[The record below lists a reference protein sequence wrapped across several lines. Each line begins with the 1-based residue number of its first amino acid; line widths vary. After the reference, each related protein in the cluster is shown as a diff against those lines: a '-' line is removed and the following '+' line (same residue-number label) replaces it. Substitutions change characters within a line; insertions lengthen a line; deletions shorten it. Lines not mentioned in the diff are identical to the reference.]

1 MVVLLQLPPA
11 LLGLAWVTIIVAGA
25 VGGLIL
31 FRRVVP
37 HSRVEAAN
45 AVSSTVFQLGSVLYA
60 VLVAFVVVV
69 VWEQFGEAEDAS
81 RDEATAISDL
91 LRDSAALPPQNQAEA
106 QNALLAYTRHVVDEE
121 FPRMRHGEKIP
132 DQSDQLTAVWE
143 VYLRV
148 EPRTRNQIAFFD
160 HQIVRLNDLAGDRKV
175 RTSTADA
182 QVPGELWVLLVG
194 GGAVILTFTFLL
206 GTRDLFVHAVAV
218 GLTAALLGFV
228 LFLVFALEH
237 PFVGEL
243 SVPPTVYVDVLE
255 SWAD

>member
-1 MVVLLQLPPA
+1 
-11 LLGLAWVTIIVAGA
+11 
-25 VGGLIL
+25 
-31 FRRVVP
+31 
-37 HSRVEAAN
+37 
-45 AVSSTVFQLGSVLYA
+45 VLYA

-81 RDEATAISDL
+81 RDEATAIADL
-91 LRDSAALPPQNQAEA
+91 LRDSAALPPQYQADA
-106 QNALLAYTRHVVDEE
+106 QNTLLTYTRYVVDEE
-121 FPRMRHGEKIP
+121 FPRMRRGEQIP
-132 DQSDQLTAVWE
+132 DQSEQLAAVWD

-148 EPRTRNQIAFFD
+148 EPQTRNQIAFFD

-175 RTSTADA
+175 RTSAADA
-182 QVPGELWVLLVG
+182 KVPGELWVLLVG

-206 GTRDLFVHAVAV
+206 GTRDLLLHGVAV

-243 SVPPTVYVDVLE
+243 SVPPTVYVDVLNY
-255 SWAD
+255 WN